1 MDIRKISDTIYKG
14 HDIHKKDLMDDVYY
28 KMAEWVKENNKEWYD
43 KFCDEAE
50 EIVYAIDE
58 NKAKEIVMN
67 MIPYGQR
74 WSMEEIRNLM
84 HSKGV
89 MDKYICYYLV
99 MNMTYN
105 DFSRT
110 ARQYNL
116 DIPEFYFDLSTD
128 FINDPDAKK
137 HKVQKYFLD

>member
-1 MDIRKISDTIYKG
+1 
-14 HDIHKKDLMDDVYY
+14 
-28 KMAEWVKENNKEWYD
+28 
-43 KFCDEAE
+43 
-50 EIVYAIDE
+50 
-58 NKAKEIVMN
+58 
-67 MIPYGQR
+67 
-74 WSMEEIRNLM
+74 
-84 HSKGV
+84 
-89 MDKYICYYLV
+89 
-99 MNMTYN
+99 MTYN